1 MFKFRYFIELNF
13 AKILNTM
20 VKDQLNVLI
29 NLAASDNTV
38 AERESKVIHSI
49 GKSSGISKED
59 IDAMLKNPKPIG
71 DLSTLTEDQ
80 KFENL
85 YHLIQIMKSDG
96 QVFKSEIHFCE
107 NIAEKLG
114 YKKGVVA
121 ELSSRIYSDPTI
133 TADRKLLID
142 RAHKFLK

>member
-1 MFKFRYFIELNF
+1 MIHE
-13 AKILNTM
+13 
-20 VKDQLNVLI
+20 QLNVLI

-38 AERESKVIHSI
+38 AEKEAKIIHII
-49 GKSSGISKED
+49 GKANGLSKDEV
-59 IDAMLKNPKPIG
+59 DAMLKRPQPIG
-71 DLSTLTEDQ
+71 SLSTLTEDQ

-85 YHLIQIMKSDG
+85 YLLIQLMKVDG

-107 NIAEKLG
+107 QIAEKLG

-121 ELSSRIYSDPTI
+121 ELSARIYSDPSI
-133 TADRKLLID
+133 TADRKLLEE

>member
-1 MFKFRYFIELNF
+1 MIKE
-13 AKILNTM
+13 
-20 VKDQLNVLI
+20 QLNVLI

-38 AERESKVIHSI
+38 AEKEAKVIHMI
-49 GKSSGISKED
+49 GKANGMTKEE
-59 IDAMLKNPKPIG
+59 IDGMLKKPQPIG
-71 DLSTLTEDQ
+71 NLSSFSEDQ

-85 YHLIQIMKSDG
+85 YHLIQLMKSDG

-107 NIAEKLG
+107 QVAEKLG

-133 TADRKLLID
+133 TADRKLLMD